1 MVLPVKDQIKYWT
14 IAASILLIFLWLLGD
29 ILLPFVLG
37 AAIAYLLDPIVD
49 RLERLGTGRILGTT
63 LILVAAFFVLF
74 FIFLLLLFIPF
85 LGFEIFLYRKNK
97 NALSFS

>member
-49 RLERLGTGRILGTT
+49 RLERLGTGRVLGTI
-63 LILVAAFFVLF
+63 LIL
-74 FIFLLLLFIPF
+74 
-85 LGFEIFLYRKNK
+85 
-97 NALSFS
+97 LSLIHI

>member
-49 RLERLGTGRILGTT
+49 RLERLGTGRVLGTT
-63 LILVAAFFVLF
+63 LILVATFFVLF
-74 FIFLLLLFIPF
+74 FFKDSI
-85 LGFEIFLYRKNK
+85 YYNYWRY
-97 NALSFS
+97 